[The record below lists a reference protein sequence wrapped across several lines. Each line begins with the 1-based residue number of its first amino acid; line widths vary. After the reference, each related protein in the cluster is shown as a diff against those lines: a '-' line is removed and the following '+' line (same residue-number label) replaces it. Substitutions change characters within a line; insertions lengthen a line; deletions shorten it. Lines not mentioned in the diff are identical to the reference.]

1 MVNNNN
7 LILSSKFWTQYKTL
21 SDDEAKDFADFVSA
35 GIFARTP
42 KAGRLA
48 KVLRVLR
55 QEPMTVAEVYSRTFE
70 KSAFNEQ
77 VLRNYLSELNDALH
91 EFLAM
96 VAMHQR
102 PVLQNWM
109 YLESVRVAAYQPELE
124 KQLEQD
130 RYQPELKTTDD
141 MFAYFR
147 QLQIV
152 DEYAATQAHKKRY
165 DLLVP
170 AMHMLTDHYITAML
184 RMYCEAVNRKA
195 LRSQNYDEEALQ
207 FFLTQVAY
215 IEQSRPLTMMAQLF
229 KSVLNIIMFPAEE
242 NYFEILKNLLQKHII
257 DLDKSMAREICLYAQ
272 NYCIRH
278 INLNHST
285 YMQELLSLYDFMIL
299 HNVISEGPFM
309 TQYTFKN
316 YITLSLRLHQFD
328 SALHFIKQ
336 QQHRLHESVR
346 EQAARYNLAAVYFEQ
361 GEHGAAMEELF
372 YIQMQDPIYYLDSRA
387 ILLKIY
393 FAQQDVEAVG
403 SLYHAVK
410 TYLLRNKQ
418 LPRKQAELYRNLFML
433 SNKLMMLSQN
443 WKYLSPEDA
452 MSRKLKLTSKIE
464 LSPVAN
470 KPWLM
475 TQLNAL

>member
-1 MVNNNN
+1 MANNNN
-7 LILSSKFWTQYKTL
+7 LILKSKFWTQYKTL

-55 QEPMTVAEVYSRTFE
+55 QEPLTVAEVYSRTFE

-170 AMHMLTDHYITAML
+170 AMHMLT
-184 RMYCEAVNRKA
+184 
-195 LRSQNYDEEALQ
+195 
-207 FFLTQVAY
+207 
-215 IEQSRPLTMMAQLF
+215 
-229 KSVLNIIMFPAEE
+229 
-242 NYFEILKNLLQKHII
+242 
-257 DLDKSMAREICLYAQ
+257 
-272 NYCIRH
+272 
-278 INLNHST
+278 
-285 YMQELLSLYDFMIL
+285 
-299 HNVISEGPFM
+299 
-309 TQYTFKN
+309 
-316 YITLSLRLHQFD
+316 
-328 SALHFIKQ
+328 
-336 QQHRLHESVR
+336 
-346 EQAARYNLAAVYFEQ
+346 
-361 GEHGAAMEELF
+361 
-372 YIQMQDPIYYLDSRA
+372 
-387 ILLKIY
+387 
-393 FAQQDVEAVG
+393 
-403 SLYHAVK
+403 
-410 TYLLRNKQ
+410 
-418 LPRKQAELYRNLFML
+418 
-433 SNKLMMLSQN
+433 
-443 WKYLSPEDA
+443 
-452 MSRKLKLTSKIE
+452 
-464 LSPVAN
+464 
-470 KPWLM
+470 
-475 TQLNAL
+475 